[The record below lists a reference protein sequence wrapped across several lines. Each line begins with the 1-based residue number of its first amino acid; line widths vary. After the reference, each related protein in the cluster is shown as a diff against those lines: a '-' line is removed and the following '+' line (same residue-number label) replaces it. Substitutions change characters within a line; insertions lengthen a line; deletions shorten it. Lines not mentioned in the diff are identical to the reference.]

1 MTGVY
6 SVNNKMRQY
15 KVTPHAQALQYMSNE
30 MKECIHPVQ
39 VDSSGLRDAHINTIK
54 KNTEKNCREYDR
66 LMELDMSAVRNHIP
80 DEPSNTSY
88 KPKTYTKKSYR

>member
-15 KVTPHAQALQYMSNE
+15 KVTPHAQALQFMSNE
-30 MKECIHPVQ
+30 MKECIPPVQ

-54 KNTEKNCREYDR
+54 KNTEKNCGELDR
-66 LMELDMSAVRNHIP
+66 LMELDMTAIRNHIP
-80 DEPSNTSY
+80 DGPSNSLY
-88 KPKTYTKKSYR
+88 KPKRYTKKTYR